1 MTPKGQIVID
11 PSIEYD
17 YWAQNQLGVNGFQ
30 IIPGIFF
37 GNVFATRFEQN
48 ITTAAVTLRGGVT
61 DRLELNAKIP
71 FVYNTGSTTSLI
83 PVGPNA
89 QILSVGANGAGIGDV
104 QGGASYQFN
113 SGENG
118 WPIFVGNFLFKTVT
132 GTSPFHWPDPVPS
145 AACAWPPPSDDKLKC
160 PRRRTGGA
168 REPHASGAVST
179 GYLEPY
185 IAEQARSDS
194 AASYGTR
201 WPEKPPTH
209 ERCGSY

>member
-1 MTPKGQIVID
+1 LTPKGQIVID

-132 GTSPFHWPDPVPS
+132 GTSPFHWPDPVPA

-168 REPHASGAVST
+168 RASRLRRREHRISRT
-179 GYLEPY
+179 IY
-185 IAEQARSDS
+185 
-194 AASYGTR
+194 
-201 WPEKPPTH
+201 
-209 ERCGSY
+209 C